1 MKIDLQ
7 LPKVHDMTTDTVDI
21 ISTSAVTADV
31 SPIVLSQTELLRF
44 KFLPT
49 LVDNEKEPHKSV
61 SGKLLY
67 EKKEKVMS
75 AFLVTVQVHQLRFRE
90 ALLKLE
96 IGWSSSL
103 ILAKH
108 TNYTKD

>member
-67 EKKEKVMS
+67 EKKRKSDE
-75 AFLVTVQVHQLRFRE
+75 
-90 ALLKLE
+90 
-96 IGWSSSL
+96 
-103 ILAKH
+103 
-108 TNYTKD
+108 